1 MELTKATLQE
11 ISSDDPPRE
20 LGDPIAVQ
28 FNPSSLRLQLS
39 NQVEGGKSRGRQ
51 NRQFLGSSST
61 QLTLDLV
68 FDSADEGSDAVP
80 RSVREKTALVEKFVV
95 PRIEGESKQ
104 APPKLRFQWGR
115 LVLDGLVD
123 SVNID
128 FDHFAADG
136 TPLRARVG
144 LTIREQDSKYQFLES
159 GPGANRAGNAPAPGA
174 AASGAP
180 GSSGSGGDRSGLSLG
195 GESAA
200 DFAARM
206 GVDPAAWRG
215 LAAGLDATVSL
226 EAGVEIGFSA
236 NLNAGAG
243 LGVSLGAQAGAAL
256 SLEASLGLDA
266 GVGAV
271 AGVGAGASLA
281 SGFNLSAAG
290 GVGPALESVKI
301 ARSQTAQQQA
311 RNAFSAPPASTAPA
325 SSATT
330 GRSRA
335 VAGATARA
343 APLAPGTAHA
353 RPGLPE
359 QPRQPLARTGLPA
372 AGAAPASAP
381 LPPKADLRAVSFAFG
396 VPLRPTLGAAAEQRA
411 DAAQGSISLRPKTAS
426 GDPPLT
432 DDPTTPGWI
441 ALPEPTRSRRST
453 RGGVV
458 PSKKPCNCGPCGGK

>member
-1 MELTKATLQE
+1 MELKKATLQE

-20 LGDPIAVQ
+20 LGDPIPVQ
-28 FNPSSLRLQLS
+28 FNPTSLRLQLS
-39 NQVEGGKSRGRQ
+39 NQVEGGQSRGRQ

-68 FDSADEGSDAVP
+68 FDSADEGSDAAP
-80 RSVREKTALVEKFVV
+80 RSVREKTALIEKFVV
-95 PRIEGESKQ
+95 PKIEGEDKQ

-136 TPLRARVG
+136 TPLRAKVG
-144 LTIREQDSKYQFLES
+144 LTIKEQDSKYQFLEA

-174 AASGAP
+174 ASAGAP
-180 GSSGSGGDRSGLSLG
+180 GSSGGGGDRSGLSLG

-206 GVDPAAWRG
+206 GIDPAAWRG

-226 EAGVEIGFSA
+226 EAGLEIGFSA
-236 NLNAGAG
+236 NLNVSAG
-243 LGVSLGAQAGAAL
+243 LGVSLGAQAGASL

-266 GVGAV
+266 GVSAV

-290 GVGPALESVKI
+290 GVGAAIESVKI
-301 ARSQTAQQQA
+301 AKSQTAQQQA
-311 RNAFSAPPASTAPA
+311 RNAFSAPPAGGTATTA
-325 SSATT
+325 AT
-330 GRSRA
+330 GRSVA
-335 VAGATARA
+335 PAGATARA
-343 APLAPGTAHA
+343 APLAPGTANA

-359 QPRQPLARTGLPA
+359 QPRSPLARTGLPSPA
-372 AGAAPASAP
+372 SSAAPAP
-381 LPPKADLRAVSFAFG
+381 LPPRADPRAVSFAFG
-396 VPLRPTLGAAAEQRA
+396 VPLRPTLGAAADQRA
-411 DAAQGSISLRPKTAS
+411 GAAQGSISLRPKTVS
-426 GDPPLT
+426 GEPPLT

-441 ALPEPTRSRRST
+441 ALPEPTRTSRTTRSRPMRT
-453 RGGVV
+453 
-458 PSKKPCNCGPCGGK
+458 KPCNCGPCGGK